1 MRRLSFWKVA
11 LLLIAAL
18 PAAAQVPSPGQTAQ
32 APADSGAS
40 ATPSTTISPG
50 VSVTAPRLDQSL
62 PQLPPHEFLDCT
74 GMGAA
79 PQTGGHLSSA
89 APDYTQMMICEQ
101 RLVGEKH
108 RVVVACINSDGKAQL
123 PTVIQ
128 ACTEALDAK
137 VFEGNARYFL
147 FANRA
152 AAYFASGDR
161 QHALDDYNEAVRLAP
176 TNAEVFYNRGVF
188 FAAQS
193 DSDAAL
199 HDFDTAIGIDAK
211 LVPALRQ
218 RARVYQVKGN
228 LSGALADYSE
238 AIRLQPKT
246 AALWS
251 ERGYVS
257 LRQHDYESAVKDEA
271 EAIQLDPKLAKAY
284 YLRGAAA
291 AFGGLGKNASEDI
304 KTAVSLDP
312 SLAHYVTITGK
323 TASLALPPL

>member
-11 LLLIAAL
+11 LFLIAAT
-18 PAAAQVPSPGQTAQ
+18 PAAAQVP
-32 APADSGAS
+32 PADSS
-40 ATPSTTISPG
+40 AGPTPSTSISPG
-50 VSVTAPRLDQSL
+50 VSVTAPRYDQSL
-62 PQLPPHEFLDCT
+62 PQLPPHGFLDCMEGTT
-74 GMGAA
+74 GMKLDYAQAA
-79 PQTGGHLSSA
+79 
-89 APDYTQMMICEQ
+89 ICQQQLEGD
-101 RLVGEKH
+101 RH
-108 RVVVACINSDGKAQL
+108 RVVVACINSDGKAPL

-128 ACTEALDAK
+128 ACTEALDGN

-147 FANRA
+147 YANRA
-152 AAYFASGDR
+152 GAYFALGDK
-161 QHALDDYNEAVRLAP
+161 QHALDDYNEAVRMAP
-176 TNAEVFYNRGVF
+176 ANAEVFYNRGIF

-193 DSDAAL
+193 DSDDAL
-199 HDFDTAIGIDAK
+199 RDFDTAIGIDAK

-246 AALWS
+246 ASLWS

-291 AFGGLGKNASEDI
+291 AFGGLSGSVNASEDI
-304 KTAVSLDP
+304 KAAVNLDP

-323 TASLALPPL
+323 TAALALPPL